1 VLLRFVSRGGVGK
14 VELSPVIRGTVSQKK
29 RMGGDMEGEEFGY
42 VEMPN
47 SFTT

>member
-29 RMGGDMEGEEFGY
+29 RMVKTWKVKNLDM
-42 VEMPN
+42 
-47 SFTT
+47 